1 MELQDNR
8 QDEVE
13 VDWVEG
19 LGIRGGVDLM
29 PNRDDILG
37 EAFFFFFFPTD
48 LEKGV
53 VQKS

>member
-29 PNRDDILG
+29 PPRDDILG
-37 EAFFFFFFPTD
+37 EAFFFFSPTD
-48 LEKGV
+48 LETGV
-53 VQKS
+53 VEKS

>member
-29 PNRDDILG
+29 PNHDDILG
-37 EAFFFFFFPTD
+37 EDFFFFPTD
-48 LEKGV
+48 LEKGAV
-53 VQKS
+53 EKS